1 MRILLKINSGLI
13 APQLP
18 DELTLFKEQEV
29 VLMEEE
35 LYFFAKYVGEKS
47 LASDYDVAD
56 FITQRSETNRLKK
69 VVIENVSNQLDG
81 YTNNSNEFTVPQ
93 QSNDVIATGQLAID
107 DCKFKVPF
115 KRIDTGRIQLMPAQ
129 VKDGHFSIPLR
140 FETNG
145 IWIVDQ
151 ALINADLPQPV
162 FELEEY
168 RFSVL

>member
-1 MRILLKINSGLI
+1 MRYAHIDHKGIVIGIYDLDSLMSIDEYILCYKNQDVEIGSFYNAETSEFERVANDDEQPLDLTPINIESVTNTLSG
-13 APQLP
+13 
-18 DELTLFKEQEV
+18 
-29 VLMEEE
+29 
-35 LYFFAKYVGEKS
+35 Y
-47 LASDYDVAD
+47 
-56 FITQRSETNRLKK
+56 
-69 VVIENVSNQLDG
+69 ENN
-81 YTNNSNEFTVPQ
+81 TNEFTVPQ

-129 VKDGHFSIPLR
+129 VKDGQFLIPLR

-151 ALINADLPQPV
+151 ALINADLPKPV